1 MIRITIVREWVNMVQ
16 CTFTLESARPI
27 DGLFT
32 LTPVNPNRVIVPHE
46 DELVLTLRVSGFSV
60 WRILVELS
68 SSANLL
74 QMLTQKQMSHSH
86 EALENLDC
94 ILSRFNG
101 ATTISMGDA
110 LLPIEAE
117 PVTLCLRFS
126 MVGYLTPYNAILG

>member
-32 LTPVNPNRVIVPHE
+32 LTLVNPNRVIVPHE

-74 QMLTQKQMSHSH
+74 QMLT
-86 EALENLDC
+86 
-94 ILSRFNG
+94 
-101 ATTISMGDA
+101 
-110 LLPIEAE
+110 
-117 PVTLCLRFS
+117 
-126 MVGYLTPYNAILG
+126 